1 MLEMGFY
8 QLLQPPYLSPP
19 ATLTTVLAATL
30 VVFCF
35 FLNWILQLR
44 NKGTNDGSRLPPGPF
59 PWPIIGNLHQLK
71 PPAHRTLTDL
81 AHKYGPIMFL
91 RLGSVST
98 VVISSSEMAKH
109 FLKTHDSIF
118 VSRPPTAAAKY
129 LFYNSKDVLT
139 APYGEYWRQ
148 MRKIC
153 VTELLTAK
161 RMESFRHVREE
172 EACLMIRSIWE
183 ESERGTIAVNVSK
196 AISTFSSNTVWR
208 ILASRK
214 ISDYELGGNGKGFK
228 DLLLELSA
236 ILGAFNI
243 GDFIPFLDWF
253 DLQGIKGRMKKAN
266 KIFDELGDKIIDDH
280 LSPTLSEGQT
290 ETGKDFVDVLLEM
303 QQPVGN
309 DETERIKI
317 TRENIKAIVLD
328 MFGGGTDTSAITVE
342 WAMSEL
348 LRHPHAMK
356 TLQKEIDSA
365 VSEHGTV
372 KESDLVTMKYLR
384 CVLKET
390 LRLYPPGPIATP
402 HESVEAVR
410 VGGYYIPKKSMLMV
424 NLWAIGRD
432 PNVWGADDVLE
443 FKPERFMQ
451 EEQIDLTG
459 TRDFRMLPFGAGRRG
474 CPGAPMAIPMIEL
487 ALVQLLHNFDW
498 KFEGDLSQMDMTEA
512 CAATIARQVPLFAVP
527 SVRRSVPNYSI

>member
-1 MLEMGFY
+1 MGFY
-8 QLLQPPYLSPP
+8 QLLQPAYLSPP
-19 ATLTTVLAATL
+19 ATLISSLVTL
-30 VVFCF
+30 VVLCLVFH
-35 FLNWILQLR
+35 WILQWL
-44 NKGTNDGSRLPPGPF
+44 NKGTNGGGRLPPGPF
-59 PWPIIGNLHQLK
+59 PWPVIGNLHQLK
-71 PPAHRTLTDL
+71 PPVHRTLTEL

-91 RLGSVST
+91 HLGSVPT

-148 MRKIC
+148 MRKLC

-183 ESERGTIAVNVSK
+183 ESDRGTVAVNVSK

-214 ISDYELGGNGKGFK
+214 ISHYDLGGSGKGFK
-228 DLLLELSA
+228 DFLFELSA
-236 ILGAFNI
+236 ILGSFNI
-243 GDFIPFLDWF
+243 GDFIPFLDWL

-266 KIFDELGDKIIDDH
+266 QIFDELGDKIIEDH
-280 LSPTLSEGQT
+280 LHHYPDLSKGH
-290 ETGKDFVDVLLEM
+290 ETGKDFVHVLLEM
-303 QQPVGN
+303 QQQPAGN
-309 DETERIKI
+309 DDTEKMKI

-356 TLQKEIDSA
+356 TLQQEIDS
-365 VSEHGTV
+365 VVGDHGTV

-402 HESVEAVR
+402 HESVEAVT
-410 VGGYYIPKKSMLMV
+410 VGGYYIPKKTMLMV

-443 FKPERFMQ
+443 FKPERFLQ
-451 EEQIDLTG
+451 EEHIDLTG

-487 ALVQLLHNFDW
+487 ALVQLLHNFEW
-498 KFEGDLSQMDMTEA
+498 KFEGDLAQMDMTEA
-512 CAATIARQVPLFAVP
+512 WAATIARQVPLFAIP
-527 SVRRSVPNYSI
+527 SARRSRPNYTL

>member
-1 MLEMGFY
+1 
-8 QLLQPPYLSPP
+8 
-19 ATLTTVLAATL
+19 
-30 VVFCF
+30 
-35 FLNWILQLR
+35 
-44 NKGTNDGSRLPPGPF
+44 
-59 PWPIIGNLHQLK
+59 
-71 PPAHRTLTDL
+71 
-81 AHKYGPIMFL
+81 
-91 RLGSVST
+91 
-98 VVISSSEMAKH
+98 
-109 FLKTHDSIF
+109 
-118 VSRPPTAAAKY
+118 
-129 LFYNSKDVLT
+129 
-139 APYGEYWRQ
+139 
-148 MRKIC
+148 
-153 VTELLTAK
+153 
-161 RMESFRHVREE
+161 
-172 EACLMIRSIWE
+172 
-183 ESERGTIAVNVSK
+183 
-196 AISTFSSNTVWR
+196 
-208 ILASRK
+208 
-214 ISDYELGGNGKGFK
+214 LGGNGKGFK

-512 CAATIARQVPLFAVP
+512 SAATIARQVPLFAVP